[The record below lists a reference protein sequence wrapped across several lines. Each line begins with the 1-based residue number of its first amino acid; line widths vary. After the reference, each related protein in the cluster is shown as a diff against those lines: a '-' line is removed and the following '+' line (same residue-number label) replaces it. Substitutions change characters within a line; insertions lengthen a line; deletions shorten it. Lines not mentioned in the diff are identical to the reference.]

1 LLKNMST
8 RLLSLRG
15 TESRYRD
22 HLDRDIRHDCRAGR
36 RIGRGFDLVGDAAE
50 Q

>member
-1 LLKNMST
+1 MKNRST

-22 HLDRDIRHDCRAGR
+22 HLDWDVRHDCRAGR
-36 RIGRGFDLVGDAAE
+36 RIGGGLDLVGDAAE